1 MAEINEIITRKQLD
15 MIREW
20 LKADIGVDHN
30 KRDEYYDALI
40 VAAIRFIRRRG
51 ITLDLSKEDD
61 IALVEM
67 YAAHIRE
74 RRRYVGKRQEREAVV
89 PEFLRQSLNDR
100 LLSEKMSQQG

>member
-20 LKADIGVDHN
+20 LKADIGVEHN

-74 RRRYVGKRQEREAVV
+74 RRRNPEAIM

-100 LLSEKMSQQG
+100 LLAEKMSQQG